1 MLCNY
6 KQVINFSDFYW
17 VSETRCRV
25 WLFATPWAIESMGF
39 PRQEY
44 RSGLPFPFSG
54 GIFPTQGSNP
64 DLPHCKQV
72 LYQLSYQGSPRDILY
87 LHKFLYTHFKTLQYS
102 IWYTGFPG
110 ISVVKSHMPMQETQV
125 QSLGTEGPLEKE
137 MITHSSILPWEIL
150 WTEEPGGLQTVG
162 SQELDMS

>member
-1 MLCNY
+1 MISSVLCLVAQSYLTLYDPMDCSPPGSSVHGDSPGKN
-6 KQVINFSDFYW
+6 
-17 VSETRCRV
+17 TRVGCHA
-25 WLFATPWAIESMGF
+25 LL
-39 PRQEY
+39 Q
-44 RSGLPFPFSG
+44 